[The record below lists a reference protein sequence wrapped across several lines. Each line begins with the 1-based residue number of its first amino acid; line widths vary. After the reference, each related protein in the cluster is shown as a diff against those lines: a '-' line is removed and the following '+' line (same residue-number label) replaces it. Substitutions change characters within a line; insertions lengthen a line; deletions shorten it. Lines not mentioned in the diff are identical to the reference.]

1 MLVCRDTQS
10 DTSSISQSSYDPNMP
25 EFSGMA
31 SEIPDAQPEET
42 DSGGGITLVSTK
54 TRQTDVTSSDTASS
68 GGITLVSSRPRP
80 EDAGM
85 SHVLIVLFEFHTATV
100 ERCVLLW
107 AAVDCHCFFSFVP

>member
-54 TRQTDVTSSDTASS
+54 TRQTDATSSDTASS

-85 SHVLIVLFEFHTATV
+85 S
-100 ERCVLLW
+100 R
-107 AAVDCHCFFSFVP
+107 VDCVI